1 MSETTFLPYF
11 MSTARCVFFYQCV
24 YFFTNGVYP
33 DLRISSQHYTVVSE
47 RVVLKT
53 VQTNVIGP
61 VIYRIAHPSPL
72 RGFTRIENQVSAHA
86 RAQLNR
92 EWCYNIIKHQD

>member
-1 MSETTFLPYF
+1 MRKQLQINLFSYLIWLEILK
-11 MSTARCVFFYQCV
+11 
-24 YFFTNGVYP
+24 TNLHPPALVGVL
-33 DLRISSQHYTVVSE
+33 DTVVSE

-53 VQTNVIGP
+53 ARTNVIGP

-86 RAQLNR
+86 RAHR
-92 EWCYNIIKHQD
+92 K

>member
-1 MSETTFLPYF
+1 MTLTTK
-11 MSTARCVFFYQCV
+11 MKMQ
-24 YFFTNGVYP
+24 
-33 DLRISSQHYTVVSE
+33 YTVVSE

-53 VQTNVIGP
+53 ARTNVIGP

-86 RAQLNR
+86 RAHRKLR
-92 EWCYNIIKHQD
+92 TVL

>member
-1 MSETTFLPYF
+1 MEFKTSDNSIKPIK
-11 MSTARCVFFYQCV
+11 SHC
-24 YFFTNGVYP
+24 
-33 DLRISSQHYTVVSE
+33 TVVSE

-53 VQTNVIGP
+53 ARTNVIGP

-86 RAQLNR
+86 RAHRKLR
-92 EWCYNIIKHQD
+92 TVL

>member
-1 MSETTFLPYF
+1 MKLETRTF
-11 MSTARCVFFYQCV
+11 
-24 YFFTNGVYP
+24 
-33 DLRISSQHYTVVSE
+33 TVVSE

-53 VQTNVIGP
+53 ARTNVIGP

-86 RAQLNR
+86 RAHRKLR
-92 EWCYNIIKHQD
+92 TVL